1 MIRTLLIEDRVN
13 RQKKYL
19 AERLSELN
27 KLSNLKNI
35 SGGDEFEEIY
45 FRFQKSDFSV
55 LDEFSTILIHRSA
68 FSVNT
73 RNELIDYLRQ
83 KEKKVVF
90 FSGGISSCEVT
101 KIGKTELLLINVDQ
115 FYSENLFYFLENGAN
130 NLLELAFGKN
140 WQLSTLVDTYE
151 KLSLY
156 LKSYQDRPLIKIEN
170 DLKLNIWIK
179 GEYFNNQLNNSIISK
194 SVIEDIL
201 IKISA
206 DLKKI
211 L

>member
-27 KLSNLKNI
+27 KLLNLKNI

-45 FRFQKSDFSV
+45 FRFQKSDFSA
-55 LDEFSTILIHRSA
+55 LDEFSSILIHRSA

-151 KLSLY
+151 KLSFY

-201 IKISA
+201 NKISA